1 MVFHL
6 FGTRPTNPARDAIT
20 VSPYDCDSVASLD
33 THNMNTPD
41 TNRPLRSSSLYAL
54 LTNPNASVLSMS
66 SIGSG
71 GSSGGS
77 RRRRP
82 PSPVSM
88 YLPSEFAAP
97 KPPKPLVK
105 IEKKTKRPQTSSS
118 STLSSSLSSTPS
130 HSPSSSVSYSPNQ
143 NRSRS
148 SLSLGPLLQ
157 CVSSISLRRKPS
169 AAVALEKMHVTPSS
183 PPDTPTS
190 TSSLQRRL
198 RQLDKATR
206 MLGEN
211 IPAELV
217 LGAPTPPSRP
227 TTSPSNPSLAHS
239 TRNFS
244 RPKTAPSP
252 DSPRS
257 GVEPWLVR
265 APPSTNPHH
274 PRRRE
279 SISWF
284 HSPKHPDEDAN
295 YPQADSFPAG
305 HSRGDWSTSHG
316 TSSHHQ
322 SSSVDSKSSFVLPYV
337 ISGESTGEVP
347 LSTTMDRHERLPYRD
362 STTSEVV
369 FHVPAGLSDDEPPS
383 PISFGLPSPI
393 MLSHRSSDNEIVVT
407 AVDEPNITLS
417 PAPTLIR
424 NTPGHT
430 PNPSM
435 SSAFL
440 LQPSRPE
447 TPFLHS
453 TRTTDSDA
461 FIEVYDG
468 MSKAARK
475 ERRQGWS
482 GEWNRDNMQDVI
494 AKLRMLR

>member
-1 MVFHL
+1 
-6 FGTRPTNPARDAIT
+6 
-20 VSPYDCDSVASLD
+20 
-33 THNMNTPD
+33 MNTPD
-41 TNRPLRSSSLYAL
+41 TTNRPLRSSSLYAL
-54 LTNPNASVLSMS
+54 FTNPNASVLSMS

-105 IEKKTKRPQTSSS
+105 IEKKTKRPKTSSS
-118 STLSSSLSSTPS
+118 STLSSSPLSSTQPY
-130 HSPSSSVSYSPNQ
+130 SPSSSISLSPS
-143 NRSRS
+143 RSRS

-157 CVSSISLRRKPS
+157 RVSSISFRRKPS
-169 AAVALEKMHVTPSS
+169 TAVALEKSHVAPLS

-190 TSSLQRRL
+190 LSPLQKRL

-206 MLGEN
+206 TLGEN

-227 TTSPSNPSLAHS
+227 SASPSNPKSPHS
-239 TRNFS
+239 SKKLS
-244 RPKTAPSP
+244 RPKTAPCP

-257 GVEPWLVR
+257 AVEPWLVH

-279 SISWF
+279 SIPWF
-284 HSPKHPDEDAN
+284 HSPRHPVEDGN
-295 YPQADSFPAG
+295 YSHTESYPAG
-305 HSRGDWSTSHG
+305 HSRGDSSTSHG
-316 TSSHHQ
+316 TSSHNQ
-322 SSSVDSKSSFVLPYV
+322 SSSVDSKSSFVLPGV
-337 ISGESTGEVP
+337 LSGDSIGEVSP
-347 LSTTMDRHERLPYRD
+347 PTTVDGHEHAPYRD
-362 STTSEVV
+362 STTSEVI
-369 FHVPAGLSDDEPPS
+369 FRVPAGVSDDEPPS
-383 PISFGLPSPI
+383 PISFGPPSPM

-407 AVDEPNITLS
+407 AVDEPTITLS
-417 PAPTLIR
+417 PAPTPIR
-424 NTPGHT
+424 KTPGHT

-453 TRTTDSDA
+453 TKTADSDA
-461 FIEVYDG
+461 CIEVYDG
-468 MSKAARK
+468 MGKAARK